1 MTEVLSAYY
10 SEDGLREAHVRKDVY
25 GFFVDLL
32 IDGVVK
38 ETRVLYEHS
47 ESYAENCA
55 ENFALGI
62 IDVE

>member
-62 IDVE
+62 FDVE